1 MVAWINAH
9 AAWMLVNLKTSN
21 NNCYYNYYNYY
32 NYCSFIFFCHEWK
45 ATRFTTA
52 KGAKGQSRFH
62 NHHMHAFFQS
72 WVKQRIIGKQSKK
85 ETKYFVSIHGMKY
98 TPFLHIK
105 EVSCLTSKGQWKE

>member
-21 NNCYYNYYNYY
+21 NFIVAA
-32 NYCSFIFFCHEWK
+32 SFFVMK
-45 ATRFTTA
+45 GKQRFTTA

-85 ETKYFVSIHGMKY
+85 EMKYFVSIHGMKY

>member
-1 MVAWINAH
+1 MSMMVAWINVH
-9 AAWMLVNLKTSN
+9 TAWMLVNLKTSN
-21 NNCYYNYYNYY
+21 NGSC
-32 NYCSFIFFCHEWK
+32 IFFCHEWK

-105 EVSCLTSKGQWKE
+105 EVSCLTSKDQWKE

>member
-1 MVAWINAH
+1 MSMMVAWINVH
-9 AAWMLVNLKTSN
+9 TAWMLVNLKTSHK
-21 NNCYYNYYNYY
+21 
-32 NYCSFIFFCHEWK
+32 SAASFFCHERK
-45 ATRFTTA
+45 ATCFITT

-62 NHHMHAFFQS
+62 DHHMHAFFQS

>member
-1 MVAWINAH
+1 MSMMVAWINAH

-21 NNCYYNYYNYY
+21 N
-32 NYCSFIFFCHEWK
+32 CSCIFFCHERK
-45 ATRFTTA
+45 ATHFTTA

-105 EVSCLTSKGQWKE
+105 EVSCLTSKDQWKE

>member
-1 MVAWINAH
+1 MSMMVAWINAH

-21 NNCYYNYYNYY
+21 N
-32 NYCSFIFFCHEWK
+32 CSCIVFCHERK

>member
-1 MVAWINAH
+1 MSMMVAWINAH

-21 NNCYYNYYNYY
+21 N
-32 NYCSFIFFCHEWK
+32 CSCIFFCHEWK